1 MFLSCSERTGTAYFE
16 FQYCKNNWEIK
27 KLIRQGYRFWDSE
40 SLLVSDEDDRKFFFH
55 YGKYL
60 ESPDGQKQF
69 NPFGPNYYTKEHS
82 KRILNNITEEKP
94 LDWETLADWLKKAVD
109 EYNGFYFFGI

>member
-1 MFLSCSERTGTAYFE
+1 MFLNCSERTGTAYFE
-16 FQYCKNNWEIK
+16 FQYCTKNCGIK
-27 KLIRQGYRFWDSE
+27 KLIRQGNRFWDSE
-40 SLLVSDEDDRKFFFH
+40 SLLVSVEDDREFFFH

-109 EYNGFYFFGI
+109 EYNGFYFLGI